1 MDCREFH
8 AKHIEFVDDTLPI
21 VEMEMMRSHLR
32 VCRKCARRDT
42 AVRRGLLLV
51 RNLPTIEPSA
61 DFMAR
66 LNARLQ
72 QLHDSDCVRAELRA
86 PTLGGFASL
95 AAGLALLAY
104 IAVQT
109 YSHFAGPPEIR
120 LAPVVA
126 STPEA
131 VPTPVSSPTFA
142 ASVSTGMP
150 VWPAVMMLEQSPLR
164 LATVDLRET
173 IPGR

>member
-1 MDCREFH
+1 MDCREFQG
-8 AKHIEFVDDTLPI
+8 KHIAFVDDTLPI
-21 VEMEMMRSHLR
+21 VDMEQMRGHMR
-32 VCRKCARRDT
+32 ACRKCSRHDT
-42 AVRRGLLLV
+42 AVRRGLLVV

-72 QLHDSDCVRAELRA
+72 QLDASGSARAELRS
-86 PTLGGFASL
+86 PPLGSFTGIAACLAL
-95 AAGLALLAY
+95 AAYVALEAY
-104 IAVQT
+104 G
-109 YSHFAGPPEIR
+109 HFAAPAQMR
-120 LAPVVA
+120 LQPVVA

-131 VPTPVSSPTFA
+131 LSTPVSSPTFA

-164 LATVDLRET
+164 LATVSLENT
-173 IPGR
+173 IPTR

>member
-21 VEMEMMRSHLR
+21 VEMEMMRGHLR
-32 VCRKCARRDT
+32 VCRKCARHDT
-42 AVRRGLLLV
+42 AVRRGLLVV

-72 QLHDSDCVRAELRA
+72 QLHDSDCVRAEVRA
-86 PTLGGFASL
+86 PSLGGFTSL
-95 AAGLALLAY
+95 AAGLALAAY
-104 IAVQT
+104 IALEA
-109 YSHFAGPPEIR
+109 YGRFATPAAIR

-126 STPEA
+126 SAPEA
-131 VPTPVSSPTFA
+131 VATPVSSPTFA

-150 VWPAVMMLEQSPLR
+150 VWPAVMMLEQAPLR
-164 LATVDLRET
+164 LATVSLQDAAAAR
-173 IPGR
+173 